1 MQLQNKSRLAYL
13 GALALLFSYTEM
25 ILPRFIPFLRLG
37 LGNTA
42 LLLAL
47 ELPFG
52 PFMLLAL
59 IKTLAACMMGGTLFS
74 PFFLISA
81 AQSLV
86 SALVMYSLFRIKGKW
101 LSLFGIS
108 IASSAVS
115 GITQLF
121 LASLYLGKATMKL
134 LPLMLIFSIFAG
146 GITAFLAKNI
156 CISSEGDMLLG
167 NEASKDSCK
176 GACKSAF
183 KDSCKGKSKSSD
195 SLNILF
201 VILIIA
207 AAIACFIIKS
217 LPLLTAFLI
226 ISFILQFIS
235 GRRIFILPHIFLWL
249 FVILTSLFTPEGEI
263 LFSLGS
269 FSLTKGALINGLE
282 KSLRL
287 SITAALSQTAA
298 CLKLP
303 QSSLIGLTFS
313 YYRKLS
319 DRFRASKEKNI
330 LKRLQESL
338 M

>member
-108 IASSAVS
+108 ITSSAVS

-167 NEASKDSCK
+167 NEASQDSFK
-176 GACKSAF
+176 GAF

-217 LPLLTAFLI
+217 MPLLTAFLI

-263 LFSLGS
+263 L
-269 FSLTKGALINGLE
+269 
-282 KSLRL
+282 
-287 SITAALSQTAA
+287 
-298 CLKLP
+298 
-303 QSSLIGLTFS
+303 
-313 YYRKLS
+313 
-319 DRFRASKEKNI
+319 
-330 LKRLQESL
+330 
-338 M
+338 